1 MKTKLLLLL
10 TLLALSLQAHA
21 TRTVTDETGRAVQ
34 VPDHPHRIISLV
46 PSVTDA
52 VYSIGAGDD
61 VVAVSDYV
69 QYPAEAKKKPS
80 VGSILTPSLETI
92 VSLHPDLLLAMKT
105 QNGEGSVEKF
115 RQLGIPIFLI
125 DPHGIDG
132 IFRSILSLGDALN
145 RRPQADAEVASL
157 RQRLAAVRAGAQ
169 GKPVVTVFL
178 PVWYDPVITIGHGA
192 FITEM
197 IAAAGARS
205 VTADIPQEWPHIS
218 IEAVIARAPDALL
231 LTRGG
236 KVTLE
241 LLKTLPG
248 WQSMPAV
255 TQAKVFYVD
264 KRMDF
269 ASPVAFDALED
280 LAKQFHP

>member
-1 MKTKLLLLL
+1 MKAKLLI
-10 TLLALSLQAHA
+10 LLALLTASAQAQA

-105 QNGEGSVEKF
+105 QNGAGYVEKF
-115 RQLGIPIFLI
+115 RQLGIPIFLV

-132 IFRSILSLGDALN
+132 IFHSILSLGDALN
-145 RRPQADAEVASL
+145 RRPQADAEVATL
-157 RQRLAAVRAGAQ
+157 RQRLATVRAAVQ
-169 GKPVVTVFL
+169 GKPVISVFL
-178 PVWYDPVITIGHGA
+178 PVWYDPVITIGQGA

-236 KVTLE
+236 KVTLD
-241 LLKTLPG
+241 LLKTRPG

-255 TQAKVFYVD
+255 TQSKVFYVD

>member
-1 MKTKLLLLL
+1 MKFLTLLLALL
-10 TLLALSLQAHA
+10 TLATNARA

-52 VYSIGAGDD
+52 VYAIGAGDD

-69 QYPAEAKKKPS
+69 EYPAEAKKKPS

-105 QNGEGSVEKF
+105 QNGAGYVERF
-115 RQLGIPIFLI
+115 RQLGIPIFLV

-145 RRPQADAEVASL
+145 RRPQADAEVATL
-157 RQRLAAVRAGAQ
+157 RHRLATVRASVQ
-169 GKPVVTVFL
+169 GKPVVSVFL
-178 PVWYDPVITIGHGA
+178 PVWYDPVITIGQGA

-236 KVTLE
+236 KVTLD
-241 LLKTLPG
+241 LLKTRPG

-255 TQAKVFYVD
+255 TQSKVFYVD